1 MWKVTRKGLL
11 AHKVRFLLTGLA
23 VILGVSFMC
32 GTLVLT
38 ATIRQTFD
46 DLFANVYKN
55 TDAIVRS
62 HAVLKSRFGGDQRPR
77 VPASLLT
84 AVEQT
89 PGVAGAH
96 GGVQIP
102 YAQIVDANGKAVGNP
117 GQGPPTLG
125 FAWNPIARLNPFRLT
140 AGSQAPETDDQI
152 VVDRG
157 SANKAHLHV
166 GDRVTVLTQKPPKQY
181 TLVGI
186 ARFGTAD
193 SLAGASAVLF
203 TDREAQRI
211 AGAPGQ
217 FDQISVLAKPGVSQ
231 QQLKENLQRAIPAQY
246 EALTGK
252 EITKE
257 TQDNIA
263 KQLGFFNTALLV
275 FAFVALVVGAFIIYN
290 TFSIVIAQRLREMAL
305 LRAIGAS
312 ERQVLTSVLG
322 EAVVVGLLASAI
334 GVGAGVILAVGLK
347 AAMNALGFAIP
358 GTRIVV
364 QPSAVLIGLAV
375 GTGVTVLSA
384 IIPARQAARIPP
396 VAALRDVAIERPTKP
411 LRRGIIGGLIT
422 AFGILALFRGL
433 FGGGISLVGLGAL
446 ATLIGVFV
454 LSPLFARGLA
464 LAIGSPLRKLRGITG
479 ELARENAARN
489 PRRTATTAAAVMVAV
504 SLVGFI
510 TIFASSANAS
520 IGSAIDSQLKTDYI
534 ITSGSGQGTGMA
546 PSLAQG
552 VAKLPQVQASTP
564 IRFAPVKVGNSTA
577 FIVGADPVASEQL
590 FDFEPVAGNFSA
602 MGANS
607 IGISK
612 VKADDNH
619 WKIGDIVPV
628 TWVKTGVVP
637 MRIDLIYKQTT
648 VAGNYLTTLAA
659 FDKNASDQLDY
670 QIFVKLKPGVSA
682 DQGRAAIHPLLK
694 PFPTAKLQDNAQY
707 KADQKAQV
715 QQVLNLVY
723 VLLFLA
729 VIIALIG
736 IANTLTLSVYE
747 RTREVG
753 LLRAV
758 GMSRRQVRTSV
769 RWEAVIIALL
779 GTLLGLAVAFFFAWA
794 VVRSLNDQG
803 FTKFSATPRSIIEIV
818 LVFGVLAVLMAILP
832 ARRAAKLDVLRA
844 ISTE

>member
-1 MWKVTRKGLL
+1 MGKVTLKGLL

-23 VILGVSFMC
+23 VILGVSFMA

-55 TDAIVRS
+55 TDAVVRS

-77 VPASLLT
+77 VPASLLAT
-84 AVEQT
+84 VEQT

-102 YAQIVDANGKAVGNP
+102 YAQVVDANGKAVGNP

-125 FAWNPIARLNPFRLT
+125 FAWNPIERLNPFRLV
-140 AGSQAPETDDQI
+140 AGGRAPETDDEI

-157 SANKAHLHV
+157 SANKAHLHI
-166 GDRVTVLTQKPPKQY
+166 GDRVTVLTQKPPKVY

-203 TDREAQRI
+203 TDHEAQRI
-211 AGAPGQ
+211 ANAPGQ

-231 QQLKENLQRAIPAQY
+231 AQLKANLQQTIGAQY

-334 GVGAGVILAVGLK
+334 GVGVGVFLAVGLK
-347 AAMNALGFAIP
+347 AVMNALGFAIP
-358 GTRIVV
+358 GTRIVIE
-364 QPSAVLIGLAV
+364 PSAVVIGLAV
-375 GTGVTVLSA
+375 GTGVTLLSA
-384 IIPARQAARIPP
+384 IVPARQAARIPP
-396 VAALRDVAIERPTKP
+396 VAAMRDVALERPTNV

-422 AFGILALFRGL
+422 ALGVLTLFRGL

-446 ATLIGVFV
+446 ATLIGIFV

-464 LAIGSPLRKLRGITG
+464 LAIGRPLRKLRGITG

-534 ITSGSGQGTGMA
+534 ITSGSGQGTGMSPA
-546 PSLAQG
+546 LAQG
-552 VAKLPQVQASTP
+552 VAKLPVVAASTS
-564 IRFAPVKVGNSTA
+564 IRFAPVKIGSSTA
-577 FIVGADPVASEQL
+577 FLVAADPIASEQL
-590 FDFEPVAGNFSA
+590 FDFEPVAGSFSE
-602 MGANS
+602 MGPNS
-607 IGISK
+607 IAVSK
-612 VKADDNH
+612 TKADDH
-619 WKIGDIVPV
+619 HYKIGDIVPV

-637 MRIDLIYKQTT
+637 MRVDLIYKQTT

-682 DQGRAAIHPLLK
+682 DQGRAAIQPLLK

-715 QQVLNLVY
+715 NQVLNLVY

-758 GMSRRQVRTSV
+758 GMTRRQVRTSV

-803 FTKFSATPRSIIEIV
+803 FTKFSATPLSILEIIV
-818 LVFGVLAVLMAILP
+818 VFGALAVLMAILP
-832 ARRAAKLDVLRA
+832 ARRAAKLDVLQA